1 MVRLQLL
8 KLSCK
13 PFHDVFL
20 GFSLAGPA
28 SSDPLSNNFH
38 AAPSIPDSASVADV
52 QHQEG
57 NSAVADGISGTA
69 AAVSTMMASDIH
81 CEASPVSEAGTD
93 RSCQVAEPN
102 SDTHG
107 VSDLDTSTQDQTPES
122 VHSAGESTNRGTH
135 AAGLSQTAN
144 SAGSNLSAAAGDH
157 AAPAEEG
164 MTDAHAASAAAMQPA
179 AEIGSTDQQEVAAQD
194 WPLLSCHQAFAAIQY
209 ATGELLQHSC
219 VMSHHMSSNSV
230 S

>member
-1 MVRLQLL
+1 MLP
-8 KLSCK
+8 CK
-13 PFHDVFL
+13 PFHAVYL

-81 CEASPVSEAGTD
+81 CEASRVSEAGTD

-107 VSDLDTSTQDQTPES
+107 VSDLDTSTQDQTPEF
-122 VHSAGESTNRGTH
+122 VHSAGESINRGTH

-164 MTDAHAASAAAMQPA
+164 MTDVHAASAAAMQPA
-179 AEIGSTDQQEVAAQD
+179 AEVGSTDQQEVAAQD